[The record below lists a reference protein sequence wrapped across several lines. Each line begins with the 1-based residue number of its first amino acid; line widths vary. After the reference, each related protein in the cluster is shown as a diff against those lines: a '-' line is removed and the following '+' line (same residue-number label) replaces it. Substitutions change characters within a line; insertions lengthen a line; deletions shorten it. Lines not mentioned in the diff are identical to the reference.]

1 MAKLIVWGAD
11 REAAIARM
19 ARALGEYKVVGIQT
33 TIPVLQHIMG
43 HPDFLAGRLS
53 TQFME
58 RLMHADRPEA
68 AGRHRTVAIIAAA
81 LAAYD
86 RAGRQAP
93 IPSSG
98 LSAWRR
104 ALRPGGR
111 SR

>member
-1 MAKLIVWGAD
+1 
-11 REAAIARM
+11 
-19 ARALGEYKVVGIQT
+19 
-33 TIPVLQHIMG
+33 
-43 HPDFLAGRLS
+43 
-53 TQFME
+53 ME